1 MRSDPSLML
10 PSTTASGSES
20 RQSSTH
26 SHSRIFVAIQTVKQ
40 WRQLTPSCKVADA
53 VKPFVPQPGYKHEAY
68 KLIHNSNDTT
78 SSDAPLRPLCLIVW
92 VWVCSPGTYG

>member
-26 SHSRIFVAIQTVKQ
+26 SHSRIYVAIQTVKQ
-40 WRQLTPSCKVADA
+40 WRQLTPSCKVADGPNFLFFNL
-53 VKPFVPQPGYKHEAY
+53 VQTR
-68 KLIHNSNDTT
+68 SM
-78 SSDAPLRPLCLIVW
+78 
-92 VWVCSPGTYG
+92 